1 MISYNFFFAQCVNS
15 EGKEG
20 SKKRRFIWQIISI
33 FKSRG
38 RSGGENDKEEVI
50 KRKEKERETQTRT
63 PRLFHTVHVSKQKSF
78 ILVLLHLY
86 FVLSQRMVGFWSC
99 MLLARCFSRDVGNT
113 FRKQFSWEVKIW
125 NLKGEIE
132 RREKQKKWG
141 GGRKWDGCEGKQSN
155 PCLNKNIWNLPSR
168 LQSSIELSR
177 PGI

>member
-1 MISYNFFFAQCVNS
+1 MCELGG
-15 EGKEG
+15 EGRKG

-63 PRLFHTVHVSKQKSF
+63 PRLFHTVDSNKRDC
-78 ILVLLHLY
+78 ITEVLLNLCL
-86 FVLSQRMVGFWSC
+86 VLSQRTVGFWSC
-99 MLLARCFSRDVGNT
+99 MLLARCFSPDVCNT